1 MGKIG
6 RLYYVIQNAHRI
18 IIRIIFI
25 YSLRKNLHQ
34 VLYVRNIRLLGHVFL
49 IVSDVTRTLGYKKA

>member
-1 MGKIG
+1 
-6 RLYYVIQNAHRI
+6 VIQNAHRI

-25 YSLRKNLHQ
+25 YSLRKKLHQ